1 MADNELC
8 REIEWQLAAW
18 GNGAA
23 VGETWTDA
31 EIDER
36 QLAIAVVVNPRM
48 FGGDTCATDA
58 NVTIGTRTDGD

>member
-1 MADNELC
+1 MADDELC
-8 REIEWQLAAW
+8 REIKRQLSAW

-23 VGETWTDA
+23 VGETWTYA

-36 QLAIAVVVNPRM
+36 QLSIAVVGDPRM